1 VKAKSTFCAGLW
13 RRSPLFGIA
22 AGLLALAL
30 AHNAAAR
37 ITSITILDT
46 YQPYGTV
53 SFGSVGQYQE
63 VDGVATGALDPRDPL
78 NAIITDLDL
87 APQVNGVIPYSLTF
101 SILMPVDLSNSNRTL
116 LYDIVNR
123 GNKVITGWNSVLPA
137 SPTPPAYG
145 DGFLENEG
153 FIIVWSGWE
162 SDLIQLPTPT
172 GTPIARIQL
181 LNTPIAVNRNG
192 SAITGRVAEE
202 YDLTA
207 DTTVV
212 PLGSNPMVGNNG
224 AASPPVTLNNSD
236 AMLTERVHQTD
247 PKVPI
252 PNSQWYFAQCTQA
265 QFPTVVNIT
274 SQVCV
279 NMQTGFEFDTN
290 HIYELTYTAT
300 QPPVAGIG
308 LAAMRDFISFLRYGS
323 PGVQNPLQG
332 QTDHALMH
340 GTSQSGRMART
351 FLDLGFN
358 EDENHRRVVDGMN
371 PHIGSIRIEINTRFA
386 GVSHGPGLQHEEK
399 LSTANDDPPVSYG
412 DSYDPITGI
421 QGGLLDRCRQ
431 SDTCPK
437 IIHTNS
443 DVEYWQGGMSLD
455 TTEAGQNDLDIPDLV
470 RIFHFSST
478 QHAGFSPGAALP
490 TSPGT
495 TTGICQYWPNA
506 NPYVYQQR
514 ALLIDLQ
521 DWVANGAAP
530 PRSRYAMLS
539 DGTLRQPSNVGY
551 PNMVFPTGSPASA
564 DPTVVFTG
572 LYNQRNL
579 LDWGQQFDRY
589 DESGIKSIVPP
600 DVGSEVYN
608 ILEPVVDSD
617 GNDIDGIR
625 SHILQAPLGTY
636 MGWNYRAANFGE
648 GDLCDLTGSYIPFA
662 VTKAQR
668 SASGDSRAS
677 LQERYG
683 NTAGYVAAVTAAVNS
698 LVSQRLMLASDAAGA
713 ISNAT
718 VWFTQASGGMLP

>member
-1 VKAKSTFCAGLW
+1 MKVKSALSANSRPRAQLVA
-13 RRSPLFGIA
+13 LA
-22 AGLLALAL
+22 AGLLVLGI
-30 AHNAAAR
+30 AHGAAAR
-37 ITSITILDT
+37 ITGITILDT

-53 SFGSVGQYQE
+53 SFGSVGQYQQ
-63 VDGVATGALDPRDPL
+63 VDGIATGTLDPRDPL

-87 APQVNGVIPYSLTF
+87 APRVNGMVSYSLTF
-101 SILMPVDLSNSNRTL
+101 SILMPVDLSKSNRTL

-123 GNKVITGWNSVLPA
+123 GNKVITNWNNVLPA
-137 SPTPPAYG
+137 IPTPPTYG

-162 SDLIQLPTPT
+162 SDLIQLPTPS
-172 GTPIARIQL
+172 GTPVARIQL
-181 LNTPIAVNRNG
+181 LDTPIAVNRNG
-192 SAITGRVAEE
+192 SVINGRVAEE

-207 DTTVV
+207 NTTVV

-224 AASPPVTLNNSD
+224 AASPPATLDNSD
-236 AMLTERVHQTD
+236 ATLAERVHHDD

-274 SQVCV
+274 SQICV

-323 PGVQNPLQG
+323 AGVQNPLQG
-332 QTDHALMH
+332 QTDYALMH

-358 EDENHRRVVDGMN
+358 EDEHHRRVVDGIN

-399 LSTANDDPPVSYG
+399 LSTANADPPVSYG

-421 QGGLLDRCRQ
+421 EGGLLDRCRG

-455 TTEAGQNDLDIPDLV
+455 TTEAGNHDLAIPDLV

-478 QHAGFSPGAALP
+478 QHGGFSPGAALP

-521 DWVANGAAP
+521 DWVANGVPA
-530 PRSRYAMLS
+530 PRSRYARLS
-539 DGTLRQPSNVGY
+539 DGTLRQPPNVGY
-551 PNMVFPTGSPASA
+551 PNMVFPTGSPASVG
-564 DPTVVFTG
+564 PTVVFTG

-579 LDWGQQFDRY
+579 LDWGPQFDRY
-589 DESGIKSIVPP
+589 DESGIKTIVPP
-600 DVGSEVYN
+600 DVKKKVYN

-625 SHILQAPLGTY
+625 SHILQAPLGSY

-668 SASGDSRAS
+668 IAAGDPRLS

-683 NTAGYVAAVTAAVNS
+683 STAGYRAVVTAAVNS
-698 LVSQRLMLASDAAGA
+698 LVNQRLMLASDAAGA

-718 VWFTQASGGMLP
+718 AWFAQASGGMLP